1 MHHAVSPMKQ
11 VGPAIQPSLMFLPAR
26 RQMVDKVWYD
36 WQHRNPENAKSYFG
50 GSVEALENFTTYD
63 QYPNGGPPFL
73 DVRSSSSCST
83 PGANDVRLSA
93 GFDDAGGWNISRSND
108 RRRDGY
114 DQWDFVLRL

>member
-1 MHHAVSPMKQ
+1 
-11 VGPAIQPSLMFLPAR
+11 MFLTVR

-36 WQHRNPENAKSYFG
+36 WQHRNLENAKSYFG
-50 GSVEALENFTTYD
+50 GSVQALENFTTYD

-73 DVRSSSSCST
+73 NVRSFSSCSR
-83 PGANDVRLSA
+83 PRANDVHVSA
-93 GFDDAGGWNISRSND
+93 EFDDAGGWNVPRSDD

>member
-1 MHHAVSPMKQ
+1 MHHAVSPMEPF
-11 VGPAIQPSLMFLPAR
+11 GPVMQPSLTFLPAR

-50 GSVEALENFTTYD
+50 GSVQALDSVASYD

-73 DVRSSSSCST
+73 NVSTFFSCSR
-83 PGANDVRLSA
+83 PGANDVHVLA
-93 GFDDAGGWNISRSND
+93 EFDDAGGWNVPGSHD
-108 RRRDGY
+108 RRCDGY